1 MKKNMLIRIVSL
13 LCVLT
18 CLFAFASCHDD
29 LATKEEV
36 NNAQNTAKT
45 DLTEAQK
52 ALYEAMDAVKATADA
67 AATKAALEEVAAK
80 LETVTGTADAAATQ
94 AALEEAL
101 AKLTEVE
108 TTANAAATN
117 VALEEAKT
125 ALNAAIEAVKTTAD
139 AAATKT
145 ALEDAVKAANDA
157 NTALKDELDKKIA
170 DNTTLIGEKATEL
183 QAAIDALAD
192 TAATKEALNKVV
204 ADLAGV
210 KATADAAA
218 TKAALDEAV
227 ATLNAVKA
235 TADAAATQVALDK
248 VIADLEALE
257 TSSATGAALDEV
269 IADLEALETA
279 AATKVELAEVS
290 ALLAT
295 VKGTADAAATKTALE
310 AAEKAL
316 NDALDAAKKDIATNA
331 SDIVA
336 IKNTLATLATV
347 ENLNNVNAELANVK
361 AIAEAAQTEA
371 EVEAAI
377 TAAIKDLKLDD
388 KLATLKSD
396 LQKEIADL
404 GTEVKASI
412 KTNADDIAAIKTEIS
427 NLKLSVG
434 DKTEVTNLAT
444 RVAKLEEDLAKID
457 VDAFKNAY
465 VALTNKLLSAD
476 YEYAYS
482 KFVAIVLDI
491 DEGPYDPD
499 EAKAVRLRAEDI
511 LFAVTRAVSED
522 GLKELYDELV
532 EIKANLK
539 TLEESLR
546 AKVDAITS
554 INTTAESIQA
564 VKDADKIYEKM
575 VALEIAFED
584 PSLKDEYLDI
594 WNAYIELNGGTTK
607 DETVSY
613 DGYKNIAKKD
623 IDDIVAKIL
632 GRDVKLAGTTDKDI
646 IDAYQ
651 TAITNLKTSIENST
665 HRDLYEAGL
674 AAEVIAAVKAEVI
687 DEDIADMTAA
697 NFETYKG
704 DYRTIYVASVLEG
717 FVASAKEAINTEITT
732 KKGELMAADDT
743 LSEDDALA
751 QATTEV
757 LGTYASID
765 EKAQADGEAAA
776 NADADTKV
784 ADFEA
789 SANAQIA
796 AEANAYAESDAG
808 KLEIYVRAMAESL
821 YNEDAA
827 EAVAER
833 YENMVQAA
841 ADAADLV
848 NDVITIIGNWNTT
861 GLLWDDTTAADAVA
875 KVVAWVADTK
885 YQSTNEAYIAA
896 YAFCDDTITDAN
908 RDYVFGNYNGSTTN
922 YKQITNVKGYVEA
935 LKSVYD
941 SYDFA
946 DVDADGVEAFIVVL
960 KNAINGTEVDGKIVL
975 DVDDVA
981 VDNCKKAITALD
993 AAIKAAANNNA
1004 VATTLNQKAMV
1015 GDIARNRITVIE
1027 TAEGKLGA
1035 IITELKTLYFKDGAW
1050 SVTDINAAD
1059 TLDAFRARI
1068 DVVYAEVQ
1076 ADSTAPDY
1084 IIYNVTSSL
1093 AEDALNGA
1101 IASFNKY
1108 TEFAAQKYLEAKEL
1122 IDELEA
1128 LGAVKLNHG
1137 KRIYEVSVALK
1148 SLSTVIT
1155 GMTYETRFPVDV
1167 DGDGTFEM
1175 VDFYDLQE
1183 KINNKYV
1190 PDYKALATEA
1200 EAKAAELEAA
1210 ITALV
1215 AKVGDKANKLDYY
1228 NEIVALMDK
1237 VEAEW
1242 LNYFYSDE
1250 MLAKAGAT
1258 DDEVMA
1264 AIAGA
1269 VAATT
1274 DTKIIGGKG
1283 TTYAFLTSEAFAKL
1297 ETITK
1302 TANATYATA
1311 KGLAEQWIKD
1321 AIAIVNGGSYT
1332 FHEWDKAGNN
1342 FKNIEE
1348 RYNAIIATYYVVFDD
1363 TTDPDFGL
1371 YAAHETFNVEY
1382 AKCKKM
1388 AEEAA
1393 AQIKAIEDA
1402 IEALGALNTITLDNT
1417 VEKRA
1422 AVDAIKAAIT
1432 AFEVGYCDKA
1442 QEDGDIDADLL
1453 FTLAK
1458 YDGMVSVAE
1467 YWVSKKT
1474 DWPATWNA
1482 VESFNV
1488 SIEAIDS
1495 SIEEAAEFGIDR
1507 YTALNNFINNDKS
1520 TVDKEISNAA
1530 TANP

>member
-80 LETVTGTADAAATQ
+80 LETVTGTADAAATK

-108 TTANAAATN
+108 ATANAAATSS
-117 VALEEAKT
+117 ALEEAKT
-125 ALNAAIEAVKTTAD
+125 ALNAAIDAVKTTAD
-139 AAATKT
+139 AAATKA
-145 ALEDAVKAANDA
+145 ALEEAVKAAGEA
-157 NTALKDELDKKIA
+157 NTKLQEELDAKIA
-170 DNTTLIGEKATEL
+170 GNTTLINDKVTEL
-183 QAAIDALAD
+183 QAAIA
-192 TAATKEALNKVV
+192 
-204 ADLAGV
+204 
-210 KATADAAA
+210 
-218 TKAALDEAV
+218 
-227 ATLNAVKA
+227 AVKA
-235 TADAAATQVALDK
+235 TADAAATAENLNK
-248 VIADLEALE
+248 VIADL
-257 TSSATGAALDEV
+257 AA
-269 IADLEALETA
+269 
-279 AATKVELAEVS
+279 
-290 ALLAT
+290 
-295 VKGTADAAATKTALE
+295 VKTTADAAATQTALDKVVADLE
-310 AAEKAL
+310 ALSDAAATAENLNKVIADLAAVKTTADAAATQTALDAAEKTL
-316 NDALDAAKKDIATNA
+316 NDALNAAKKNLQDSINGNAANIALNT
-331 SDIVA
+331 SA
-336 IKNTLATLATV
+336 ITTINNTLATLATV
-347 ENLNNVNAELANVK
+347 ENLNNVNAELAEVRE
-361 AIAEAAQTEA
+361 IAEAAQTEA
-371 EVEAAI
+371 EVKAAI
-377 TAAIKDLKLDD
+377 TAAIEDLNLDD
-388 KLATLKSD
+388 KLSTLKGD
-396 LQKEIADL
+396 LQKEITDLETKLAAD
-404 GTEVKASI
+404 I
-412 KTNADDIAAIKTEIS
+412 KTNADEIAALKTEIS

-444 RVAKLEEDLAKID
+444 RVAALEEALEAID

-465 VALTNKLLSAD
+465 VALTEKLLQED

-511 LFAVTRAVSED
+511 LFTVTRAVTED
-522 GLKELYDELV
+522 GLADLYNELV

-554 INTTAESIQA
+554 ISISAESIQA

-584 PSLKDEYLDI
+584 ATLKDEYLDI

-613 DGYKNIAKKD
+613 EGYKNIAKKN

-632 GRDVKLAGTTDKDI
+632 GRDVKLGSTDGDI
-646 IDAYQ
+646 IDEYQ
-651 TAITNLKTSIENST
+651 AAIASLKTSIENST

-674 AAEVIAAVKAEVI
+674 AEEVIAAVKAEVI
-687 DEDIADMTAA
+687 AEDIAEMTAA
-697 NFETYKG
+697 NFETYKAN
-704 DYRTIYVASVLEG
+704 YRNVYIASVKDG
-717 FVASAKEAINTEITT
+717 FVASAKEAINAAIEA
-732 KKGELMAADDT
+732 KKAELMAADDT
-743 LSEDDALA
+743 LAENDALT
-751 QATTEV
+751 QATAEV
-757 LGTYASID
+757 LGTYATVD
-765 EKAQADGEAAA
+765 EKAAADGEAAA

-784 ADFEA
+784 AEFET

-796 AEANAYAESDAG
+796 TEAAAAAETDAG

-833 YENMVQAA
+833 YENMLQAA

-848 NDVITIIGNWNTT
+848 NEVITIIGNWDST
-861 GLLWDDTTAADAVA
+861 GLLWNDTTAADAVA
-875 KVVAWVADTK
+875 KVGAWVADAK

-908 RDYVFGNYNGSTTN
+908 RDYVFGTYKGSIKNYA
-922 YKQITNVKGYVEA
+922 QLTNVKGYVEA

-941 SYDFA
+941 SYEFA
-946 DVDADGVEAFIVVL
+946 DVEAVGVEAFIVVL
-960 KNAINGTEVDGKIVL
+960 KAAINGVEVDGKMVL
-975 DVDDVA
+975 DVDSVA
-981 VDNCKKAITALD
+981 VDNSEKAITALD
-993 AAIKAAANNNA
+993 AAIKTAANNNA
-1004 VATTLNQKAMV
+1004 VATALNQKAMI
-1015 GDIARNRITVIE
+1015 GDIARNRIAVIKA
-1027 TAEGKLGA
+1027 AEGKLAA
-1035 IITELKTLYFKDGAW
+1035 IITELKALYWKDGAW
-1050 SVTDINAAD
+1050 NVTDINAAD
-1059 TLDAFRARI
+1059 TLDAFRTRI
-1068 DVVYAEVQ
+1068 DAVYADVQ
-1076 ADSTAPDY
+1076 ADSTEGYVIATGS
-1084 IIYNVTSSL
+1084 VTSSL

-1190 PDYKALATEA
+1190 PEYKALALEA
-1200 EAKAAELEAA
+1200 ETKADELKTA
-1210 ITALV
+1210 IETLV
-1215 AKVGDKANKLDYY
+1215 AKVGDNANKLDYY

-1264 AIAGA
+1264 AIAAA

-1332 FHEWDKAGNN
+1332 FHDWDKAGNN

-1348 RYNAIIATYYVVFDD
+1348 RYNTIVATYYVVFDD

-1371 YAAHETFNVEY
+1371 YAAHETFAVEY

-1417 VEKRA
+1417 VEKRD
-1422 AVDAIKAAIT
+1422 AVDAIKAAIA
-1432 AFEVGYCDKA
+1432 AFEDGYCDKA

-1458 YDGMVSVAE
+1458 YDGMVQVAE
-1467 YWVSKKT
+1467 YWVSKKAE
-1474 DWPATWNA
+1474 WPSTWNA

-1507 YTALNNFINNDKS
+1507 YTALNNFIINDKS